1 MSVVFRVNGKS
12 ARSNAPSHTPL
23 LWVIREDFKF
33 TGTKF
38 GCGRGLCGACI
49 VHIDG
54 RRALSRQTELS
65 QVAGKSVTTI
75 EGLSRDSSHP
85 LQKAWLAEG
94 VPQCG
99 YCQSGQIMNAADLL
113 ARNPKPDREQIIA
126 HMNTNVCRCGAYQRI
141 VRAIERAAKEPEP

>member
-94 VPQCG
+94 VP
-99 YCQSGQIMNAADLL
+99 LL
-113 ARNPKPDREQIIA
+113 P
-126 HMNTNVCRCGAYQRI
+126 
-141 VRAIERAAKEPEP
+141 VRADHERCRLAGAQPEARPRADHRAHEHERLSLRCLSAHRAGD